1 MELGRLRVLA
11 ALSCINVEKDVVAL
25 LCLLEGTD
33 GGSKTTTAQAI
44 KTAWDDGG
52 SQNAA
57 HIIHTGPPDPPGR
70 CIYQEYEK
78 QLDDKSKW
86 ILSQDHLIILD
97 RWHLGDRIYGP
108 RYRGFARYT
117 EGGEFH
123 TEMTLS
129 SLGAVKV
136 ICSPPLEVVQ
146 ERVKNRGDDY
156 IDISDLPR
164 IHEAYLNH
172 GQRYGYYFYNGI
184 VDLDDTIAHLLRDAR
199 YKAACARELADA
211 SAGTYTGSLHPQCII
226 AGDELGGTPEA
237 QLRRGGFTRPFTP
250 NSPATSG
257 EWLMS
262 ALFKAGYLT
271 STALVNASDPG
282 TDVAVI
288 AKLRPEAGWVALGA
302 RASAVLSRNGIS
314 HRKVCHPAWHRR
326 FRHAEHDFYSAEL
339 SQAIA
344 TAAARAALAPEN
356 HII

>member
-1 MELGRLRVLA
+1 MILVLEGSDGAGKSSLA
-11 ALSCINVEKDVVAL
+11 AAVKA
-25 LCLLEGTD
+25 TWD
-33 GGSKTTTAQAI
+33 GSGSA
-44 KTAWDDGG
+44 
-52 SQNAA
+52 NPA
-57 HIIHTGPPDPPGR
+57 HLIHTGPPDPPDR
-70 CIYQEYEK
+70 CPFQEYEK
-78 QLDDKSKW
+78 QLDDKARWVMS
-86 ILSQDHLIILD
+86 SSHLIILD
-97 RWHLGDRIYGP
+97 RWHCGDRIYGP

-123 TEMTLS
+123 TEMALS

-184 VDLDDTIAHLLRDAR
+184 IDLDDTIAHLLRDAQH
-199 YKAACARELADA
+199 KTARAKELADA

-226 AGDELGGTPEA
+226 AGDELGGTLEA

-250 NSPATSG
+250 NSAATSG

-271 STALVNASDPG
+271 SIALVNASDPG

-314 HRKVCHPAWHRR
+314 HQKVRHPAWHRR
-326 FRHAEHDFYSAEL
+326 FRHTEHGFYSAEL

-344 TAAARAALAPEN
+344 TAAARAASASKN
-356 HII
+356 CII